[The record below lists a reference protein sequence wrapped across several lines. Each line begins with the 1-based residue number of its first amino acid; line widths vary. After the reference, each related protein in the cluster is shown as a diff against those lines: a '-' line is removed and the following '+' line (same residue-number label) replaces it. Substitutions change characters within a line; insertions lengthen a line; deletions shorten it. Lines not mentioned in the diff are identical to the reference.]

1 MWSWLKENHPII
13 YEVIQWT
20 ILGMSAIAT
29 GISVVILIIK
39 GQYYRFINFI
49 LLLRNEVE
57 IVKLDGNEIAAKIL
71 QRHED
76 AICDTNKKIEQLKME
91 IDDLTKSNRL
101 LRICINLTS
110 VTILILVVGDII
122 A

>member
-1 MWSWLKENHPII
+1 M
-13 YEVIQWT
+13 
-20 ILGMSAIAT
+20 
-29 GISVVILIIK
+29 
-39 GQYYRFINFI
+39 
-49 LLLRNEVE
+49 
-57 IVKLDGNEIAAKIL
+57 KLDGNEIAAKIL

>member
-71 QRHED
+71 QRDED